1 MPIDSGYTVVFRFNL
16 NMGLR
21 LMVLRISKIL
31 GVVAFGA
38 LLQLALLSGASADE
52 RITEDYIALVFEA
65 EGDDTRAERW
75 VLMNSS
81 TPEQDNDP
89 DGNHSDGAVGGA
101 YIELLPDMRVT
112 SEDTFGPPTAI
123 WHEPGDGPEAEY
135 TMNFPEAGR
144 YYVHIR
150 AYSTG
155 TEDNGIHVGIDNDW
169 PMSGRRMQFCTAGQG
184 WQWSGRQRNSGGA
197 GPCGAKKTIWIT
209 VDEPGDHTFKI
220 TPRED
225 GFEADR
231 IMLIKDLSG
240 NTRICSPSGS
250 DDITCVDGSLENID
264 EVADMA
270 VSMTVDQTE
279 IDFGSSVVVSIVV
292 RNDDGYDSASNVE
305 LRIAEGIRSQWNPVD
320 LPENCDI
327 DGTSLSCDLGT
338 VTPSWAGEEGN
349 TEIEIT
355 LESLQAGVFE
365 IPVSISTS
373 SVDGSQSND
382 TANLSV
388 TVTDTGGELSSLSLQ
403 FEDANLTWQSN
414 VETRVAAVASNSGP
428 ADAANVGL
436 SISVPA
442 GLTLSSLPAECTGTT
457 EVQCNYQTIEA
468 DDQVSVD
475 LGITP
480 VAAGLYSLSVTA
492 NAGNLN
498 GDAITS
504 SIIVDVVEA
513 NAGNESEN
521 GTNAPVTGGSKGGA
535 LVWWTLMLLT
545 FALYMRQ
552 IHASRVGRRTRLTI
566 SGHVS

>member
-1 MPIDSGYTVVFRFNL
+1 
-16 NMGLR
+16 
-21 LMVLRISKIL
+21 MVLRISKI
-31 GVVAFGA
+31 VWVIAFGTLA
-38 LLQLALLSGASADE
+38 QLALLSGASADE
-52 RITEDYIALVFEA
+52 RITDDYIALVFEA
-65 EGDDTRAERW
+65 EDADNRAERW

-81 TPEQDNDP
+81 TPEQENDP

-155 TEDNGIHVGIDNDW
+155 TEDNGIHVGLNNNW
-169 PMSGRRMQFCTAGQG
+169 PLSGRRLQFCTAGQE

-197 GPCGAKKTIWIT
+197 GACGAQKTVWIT
-209 VDEPGDHTFKI
+209 VDEPGDHTFKL

-250 DDITCVDGSLENID
+250 DDISCVNGSLENVD
-264 EVADMA
+264 DVVDMA
-270 VSMTVDQTE
+270 VSATVDQAE
-279 IDFGSSVVVSIVV
+279 IAFGSSVVVSMIV
-292 RNDDGYDSASNVE
+292 RNDDGYDTASNVE
-305 LRIAEGIRSQWNPVD
+305 LRVAEGIRSQWNVVD
-320 LPENCDI
+320 MPENCDI
-327 DGTSLSCDLGT
+327 DGTSLSCDLGN
-338 VTPSWAGEEGN
+338 VTASLAGEEGN

-373 SVDGSQSND
+373 SVDESQSND
-382 TANLSV
+382 TANVSV
-388 TVTDTGGELSSLSLQ
+388 TVSDDGGSLSNLSLQ
-403 FEDANLTWQSN
+403 LEDANLAWQSN
-414 VETRVAAVASNSGP
+414 VETRVLAVARNNGP

-442 GLTLSSLPAECTGTT
+442 GLTMSSLPAECTGTT
-457 EVQCNYQTIEA
+457 EIQCNYQTIAA

-475 LGITP
+475 LGITA
-480 VAAGLYSLSVTA
+480 VAAGLYSVSVTA

-498 GDAITS
+498 GNAITS
-504 SIIVDVVEA
+504 SIIVDVAEA

-521 GTNAPVTGGSKGGA
+521 GANAPVTGGSKGGA

-545 FALYMRQ
+545 VALYLRQ
-552 IHASRVGRRTRLTI
+552 IHVSRVRRRTRRT
-566 SGHVS
+566 VSRNVS